1 MPRYQY
7 LAIDPS
13 GRQRRGGLDAADESA
28 ARAQLVRK
36 QLLPIEIGA
45 RESVSSAN
53 AKEPA
58 RPLASGARLSQKAR
72 VLITRQLATLVE
84 ASVPLDEALGMIA
97 AQQEQANAQ
106 RIITDVQTG
115 VVEGQRLAAAL
126 ARHPGSFPGL
136 YRAAVAGGE
145 QSGQLASVL
154 ARLADYL
161 EREYAIRSK
170 ITTAMIY
177 PIALSAVAIT
187 VVTSLM
193 IFVVPSL
200 TEQFE
205 RFDQRLPLLT
215 QILIGVSSFLV
226 NFWPLLLVMIAAL
239 ALGSRILLQRE
250 TVRAGLDALML
261 RAPVIGRWVMAVNAS
276 RFIRAVSTLV
286 SSGMPV
292 LESVRASREAVS
304 NRQVARAIAQMAER
318 IEEGEPLSRAMR
330 ASGVIP
336 PMVLYMTQSGE
347 NAGELPAMLDK
358 AAAHL
363 DQEFEAFTTTALSLL
378 EPAVIIVMGLVVAS
392 IVLAIM
398 LPILQ
403 LNRLAIG

>member
-1 MPRYQY
+1 
-7 LAIDPS
+7 
-13 GRQRRGGLDAADESA
+13 
-28 ARAQLVRK
+28 
-36 QLLPIEIGA
+36 
-45 RESVSSAN
+45 
-53 AKEPA
+53 
-58 RPLASGARLSQKAR
+58 
-72 VLITRQLATLVE
+72 
-84 ASVPLDEALGMIA
+84 
-97 AQQEQANAQ
+97 
-106 RIITDVQTG
+106 
-115 VVEGQRLAAAL
+115 
-126 ARHPGSFPGL
+126 
-136 YRAAVAGGE
+136 
-145 QSGQLASVL
+145 
-154 ARLADYL
+154 
-161 EREYAIRSK
+161 
-170 ITTAMIY
+170 
-177 PIALSAVAIT
+177 
-187 VVTSLM
+187 
-193 IFVVPSL
+193 
-200 TEQFE
+200 
-205 RFDQRLPLLT
+205 
-215 QILIGVSSFLV
+215 
-226 NFWPLLLVMIAAL
+226 
-239 ALGSRILLQRE
+239 
-250 TVRAGLDALML
+250 
-261 RAPVIGRWVMAVNAS
+261 VMAVNAS